1 MIYLDLDDLLYI
13 AELAIGAAPIVRDA
27 GLLESAAAR
36 PRTELFGTPVYPTLA
51 LKAAAL
57 TLSIVDNHAL
67 VDGNKRLGWLAC
79 AVFLDINGTDP
90 TTASNDDVYEVVMH
104 VAAHPIEIDELARP
118 APAGHHRRER
128 LIGPATPSRTASHAG
143 TAHPHLWDAIRFS

>member
-1 MIYLDLDDLLYI
+1 MIYLDLDDLLYV
-13 AELAIGAAPIVRDA
+13 AERAIGAAPIVRDA

-67 VDGNKRLGWLAC
+67 VDGNKRLGLAGLI
-79 AVFLDINGTDP
+79 AFLGVNGYRLTWNNDEAHDLIVSIAAGDI
-90 TTASNDDVYEVVMH
+90 ADV
-104 VAAHPIEIDELARP
+104 AELASIL
-118 APAGHHRRER
+118 E
-128 LIGPATPSRTASHAG
+128 ASIA
-143 TAHPHLWDAIRFS
+143 AR